1 MLCHFSLLFILINI
15 QLTTCAFGLLQIFFL
30 DSKESEKKSDD
41 EQSDDDDEGGEEEEE
56 KEDKKVKV
64 LFILQIEFF
73 LSWVYAVG
81 ERGAEDGNCP
91 RGFSNAIN

>member
-1 MLCHFSLLFILINI
+1 MFNELNSVVLLCHFPLLFILINI

-41 EQSDDDDEGGEEEEE
+41 EQSDDDDEGGEEEEG

-73 LSWVYAVG
+73 LS
-81 ERGAEDGNCP
+81 
-91 RGFSNAIN
+91 